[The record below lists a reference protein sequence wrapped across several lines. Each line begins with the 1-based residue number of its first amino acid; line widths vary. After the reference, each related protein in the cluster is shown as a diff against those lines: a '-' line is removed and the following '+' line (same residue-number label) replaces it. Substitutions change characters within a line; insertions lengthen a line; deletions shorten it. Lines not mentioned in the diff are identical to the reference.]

1 MEESKLDRIIREKFQ
16 DRNLEP
22 SISSWERM
30 ENMLDESEKKSKK
43 NVFYFIGI
51 AASIILLLG
60 IFLKMNTNTVDVN
73 TTPVNNNIIVTAP
86 EEKEN
91 VEDKILIEKK
101 ITVEEDIVE
110 NTSEIA
116 LVKEPVKAIKSS
128 DKSDKVMEVNL
139 DNPIKVIDKTF
150 EVKKNQESF
159 AAKNTD
165 VPVELK
171 NLDNLVKP
179 VTKKNRIQING
190 EDLLYAVT
198 HTPTEVKEYYANLK
212 LNRNDV
218 LDSIKFQLK
227 KSNLKINPELILAEV
242 ERSIEDDE
250 YEGNFK
256 ENIGIKIS
264 NIIVAIADRN
274 K

>member
-60 IFLKMNTNTVDVN
+60 IFLKMNTKTVDVN
-73 TTPVNNNIIVTAP
+73 TTPVNNKIIVTAP

-91 VEDKILIEKK
+91 IEDKILIEKK
-101 ITVEEDIVE
+101 INVEEDIVE

-116 LVKEPVKAIKSS
+116 LVKEPVKTIKSS

-165 VPVELK
+165 VPVKLK

-190 EDLLYAVT
+190 DDLLYAVT

-256 ENIGIKIS
+256 ENLGIKIS

>member
-30 ENMLDESEKKSKK
+30 ENMLDESEKKSKM

-60 IFLKMNTNTVDVN
+60 VFLKMNTNTVDVN
-73 TTPVNNNIIVTAP
+73 TTPVKNNIIVTAP

-91 VEDKILIEKK
+91 IEDKILIEKK

-116 LVKEPVKAIKSS
+116 LVKEPVKTIKSP

-139 DNPIKVIDKTF
+139 DNPIKVIDKAF

-159 AAKNTD
+159 AAKNSD
-165 VPVELK
+165 VPVKLK

-179 VTKKNRIQING
+179 VTKKNRIKVNG
-190 EDLLYAVT
+190 DDLLYAVT

-256 ENIGIKIS
+256 ENLGIKIS